1 MRVLWFCVVVVVI
14 GGFTVA
20 QSAEPTIRSLMQTP
34 VDSIA
39 PLADSA
45 QVPATEVLTKS
56 PTTAVVYSLLL
67 PGAGQLYNEQYWKIP
82 IFTGTAAVTAVLFF
96 SNNTSFNNADVAVT
110 AAQESGASAF
120 EIARLQRQRESFRD
134 ARDVS
139 GLIFVVTYALA
150 AVDSYVGAHLY
161 DFSVNEDLSLG
172 LGPSRSHLMAV
183 NFSVTLR

>member
-1 MRVLWFCVVVVVI
+1 MMVVAI
-14 GGFTVA
+14 GGFTNA
-20 QSAEPTIRSLMQTP
+20 RSAEPTVRSLMQVH
-34 VDSIA
+34 VDSVT
-39 PLADSA
+39 PPADSA
-45 QVPATEVLTKS
+45 RVPATEVLTKS
-56 PTTAVVYSLLL
+56 PTRAVLYSLLL
-67 PGAGQLYNEQYWKIP
+67 PGAGQFYNEQYWKIP

-110 AAQESGASAF
+110 AAQEAGASAF
-120 EIARLQRQRESFRD
+120 EVTRLQRQRESFRD

-161 DFSVNEDLSLG
+161 DFSVNEDLSVG
-172 LGPSRSHLMAV
+172 LGPNRNHLMAL